1 MKGALAKG
9 VSARRGSLGSIEYVE
24 KYWAPFDEI
33 KDEDIDISLEDAKK
47 CIHTLP
53 RQQRDLEK
61 MLTASL
67 QAKQQSQED
76 AHKLKQRQD
85 SLKTHVRRLLDGT
98 ECIVC
103 KKDGVVR
110 EPMFQ
115 RCGCVVTCEECAQE
129 IRAQKKKKYR

>member
-1 MKGALAKG
+1 MLT
-9 VSARRGSLGSIEYVE
+9 GSL
-24 KYWAPFDEI
+24 K
-33 KDEDIDISLEDAKK
+33 
-47 CIHTLP
+47 
-53 RQQRDLEK
+53 
-61 MLTASL
+61 
-67 QAKQQSQED
+67 AKQQSRED
-76 AHKLKQRQD
+76 ARELQQRRD
-85 SLKTHVRRLLDGT
+85 SLRTQVPRLLDGT

>member
-33 KDEDIDISLEDAKK
+33 EDEDIDISLEDAKK
-47 CIHTLP
+47 CMRTLAE
-53 RQQRDLEK
+53 QQRDLEK
-61 MLTASL
+61 MLTGSL
-67 QAKQQSQED
+67 MAKQKSRED
-76 AHKLKQRQD
+76 AHKSKQRRD
-85 SLKTHVRRLLDGT
+85 SLRTHVRRLLDNT

-103 KKDGVVR
+103 KKDGVVW

-115 RCGCVVTCEECAQE
+115 QCGCVVTCEECAQE